1 MSLSTLVIISVIIC
15 VYRSLSPASPT
26 SVSSSVMSSASV
38 SSRTPPSGGH
48 QGDSSARI
56 LPHPQHSISEAIS
69 NISSP
74 DYQDQGVDMFN
85 GRECMEV
92 SDPSDSDST
101 ILVSEP
107 CNKRVKSSQGGNI
120 PYMTSSNPDSRQ
132 YDNSQYTDQSV
143 DHRIVIQVKG
153 PDKQDRLSG
162 GDKISPTS
170 LRNSPSRGIN
180 GDPNQL
186 ESQLYN
192 VSNWCWL

>member
-1 MSLSTLVIISVIIC
+1 
-15 VYRSLSPASPT
+15 
-26 SVSSSVMSSASV
+26 MSSASA

-48 QGDSSARI
+48 HGDVSSRI
-56 LPHPQHSISEAIS
+56 LPQPHHSISEAVS

-107 CNKRVKSSQGGNI
+107 CNKRVKTSQGGNL
-120 PYMTSSNPDSRQ
+120 PYMTSSNPGSESNSRSFENQ
-132 YDNSQYTDQSV
+132 QNSDQNL

-153 PDKQDRLSG
+153 PEKHDRFSC
-162 GDKISPTS
+162 GDNNSS
-170 LRNSPSRGIN
+170 CARNSPAKGSN
-180 GDPNQL
+180 NSDTAQHL
-186 ESQLYN
+186 SDAS
-192 VSNWCWL
+192 VSKFIQNLFSKSFSHIILIFFV